1 MPTRKP
7 KPKATEPDIQLLITS
22 KCASI
27 SGRGEI
33 RYSIGVN
40 ENKEVFVK
48 LVSSSGGGQ
57 INNAWFPFADVLKQL
72 EKYSEGGSFTSTT
85 IFSPIF
91 TNVSSNMAGFT
102 LAVALKEKLVLPQ
115 AGNRRKFVHNSPAA
129 FLARVD
135 KLIAAKASKKSPR
148 RKTKA
153 ATQSRVSA

>member
-1 MPTRKP
+1 MPSSKNKP
-7 KPKATEPDIQLLITS
+7 KSTEPDIQLLITS

-57 INNAWFPFADVLKQL
+57 INNAWFPFADILKQL

-115 AGNRRKFVHNSPAA
+115 EGKRRKFVYNNPTA
-129 FLARVD
+129 FLAKVD

-148 RKTKA
+148 RKTNA
-153 ATQSRVSA
+153 AT

>member
-1 MPTRKP
+1 MHHPQILKLSQS
-7 KPKATEPDIQLLITS
+7 IQ
-22 KCASI
+22 
-27 SGRGEI
+27 I
-33 RYSIGVN
+33 RYIFTQFYPLIFPKSHK
-40 ENKEVFVK
+40 NKEVFVK

-102 LAVALKEKLVLPQ
+102 LAMALKEKLVIPKQ
-115 AGNRRKFVHNSPAA
+115 GMQRKFIYDSPAA
-129 FLARVD
+129 FLAKVE
-135 KLIAAKASKKSPR
+135 KLIATKAIKKSPR

-153 ATQSRVSA
+153 TA